1 MAVVQRSIELATQGR
16 PELFDVT
23 GQVSRLVL
31 SCGVKNG
38 LMVLFVPGSRAALLT
53 AEWPEGKAPALLEA
67 LAEQSQAPAI
77 QSALWGTQLA
87 LPVQNGQLPLSRWQK
102 IVLVDLDNKPHRH
115 LLQLQV
121 VGE

>member
-1 MAVVQRSIELATQGR
+1 MAVIQRSIEMATQGR

-23 GQVSRLVL
+23 GQVSRLLL
-31 SCGVKNG
+31 SSGIKNG
-38 LMVLFVPGSRAALLT
+38 IMVLFVPGSRAALVT
-53 AEWPEGKAPALLEA
+53 TEWPEGKSPALLEA
-67 LAEQSQAPAI
+67 IAENPQAAAI

-87 LPVQNGQLPLSRWQK
+87 FPVQNCQLPLSTWQK
-102 IVLVDLDNKPHRH
+102 IVLVDLDDRPHRH